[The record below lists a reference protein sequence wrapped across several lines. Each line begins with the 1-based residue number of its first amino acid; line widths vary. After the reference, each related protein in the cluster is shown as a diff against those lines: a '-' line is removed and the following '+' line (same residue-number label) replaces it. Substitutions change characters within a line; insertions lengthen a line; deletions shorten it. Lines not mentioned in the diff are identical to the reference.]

1 MKYGVTGP
9 PFTKRHAQHKIQR
22 YKMMLQVPQ
31 TYPVRAY
38 KKPLG
43 FSKVMLKTDA
53 LTTKTSPSHFVVS
66 TSFWSKDPLCSSTEL
81 NHFFQSQPSDPQVP
95 FCRQVSVPSWAK
107 SILIYVLRSRFL
119 PWAMLTKLH
128 CLHILF
134 FSKTVKG
141 EDKGT
146 HKQKMQQKHRKEILK
161 SGTVSRKFQ
170 VWNSAIQS
178 CAVWMFRG
186 IWTRSQCI
194 L

>member
-1 MKYGVTGP
+1 
-9 PFTKRHAQHKIQR
+9 
-22 YKMMLQVPQ
+22 MMLQVPQ

-119 PWAMLTKLH
+119 P
-128 CLHILF
+128 
-134 FSKTVKG
+134 
-141 EDKGT
+141 
-146 HKQKMQQKHRKEILK
+146 
-161 SGTVSRKFQ
+161 
-170 VWNSAIQS
+170 
-178 CAVWMFRG
+178 
-186 IWTRSQCI
+186 
-194 L
+194 

>member
-1 MKYGVTGP
+1 
-9 PFTKRHAQHKIQR
+9 
-22 YKMMLQVPQ
+22 MMLQVPQ

-95 FCRQVSVPSWAK
+95 FCRQVSVPPWAK

-141 EDKGT
+141 EECSGNTNQDVKT
-146 HKQKMQQKHRKEILK
+146 SIWFCNKMLNRICFFAIKWEWIFNMSKITKISLYNKMLCTILL
-161 SGTVSRKFQ
+161 Q
-170 VWNSAIQS
+170 
-178 CAVWMFRG
+178 
-186 IWTRSQCI
+186 
-194 L
+194 

>member
-1 MKYGVTGP
+1 
-9 PFTKRHAQHKIQR
+9 
-22 YKMMLQVPQ
+22 MMLQVPQ

-134 FSKTVKG
+134 FSKTVWAKVV
-141 EDKGT
+141 T
-146 HKQKMQQKHRKEILK
+146 LSIQAHKHGIRKSRGRRCQFCAWTFCFKMHKINENGLCYKMLCLQIHSKNA
-161 SGTVSRKFQ
+161 SKF
-170 VWNSAIQS
+170 
-178 CAVWMFRG
+178 
-186 IWTRSQCI
+186 